1 MDKTNELRKATQEAL
16 CTGCDN
22 YKLINFYGFS
32 QKSCYCDIDPLKCV
46 IAQKK
51 LKKGLEE

>member
-51 LKKGLEE
+51 FKKNI